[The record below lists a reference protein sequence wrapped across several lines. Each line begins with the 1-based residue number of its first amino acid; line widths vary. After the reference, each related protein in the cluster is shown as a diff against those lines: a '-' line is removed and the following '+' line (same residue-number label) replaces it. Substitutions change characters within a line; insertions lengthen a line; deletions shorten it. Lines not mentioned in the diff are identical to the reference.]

1 MELYTGGTEDLS
13 IVFNSTSSN
22 NVNWS
27 LTLPGQISILNYII
41 SSLSKAAVLKETSIS
56 SGTMEAVLKMLDGS
70 LQLPQIVTGR
80 ENIRNQ
86 LHCTVNRR
94 PILPSHLLVR
104 ENEGSW
110 YLSIYLLKT
119 SILKSLVTLAIL
131 EALTGAV
138 NSLSAQFFALNQ
150 SHLFLTNEKNFSSQ
164 NFFCQSTVGK
174 KPGLKVEV

>member
-56 SGTMEAVLKMLDGS
+56 SGTMEAVLKMPDGS
-70 LQLPQIVTGR
+70 LQLPKIVTGR

-86 LHCTVNRR
+86 LHV
-94 PILPSHLLVR
+94 P
-104 ENEGSW
+104 
-110 YLSIYLLKT
+110 
-119 SILKSLVTLAIL
+119 
-131 EALTGAV
+131 
-138 NSLSAQFFALNQ
+138 
-150 SHLFLTNEKNFSSQ
+150 
-164 NFFCQSTVGK
+164 
-174 KPGLKVEV
+174 